1 VHHTKKK
8 TEVSQSPLEQIL
20 GSTGITA
27 TVETILVMENV
38 VGKKDRKLH
47 VNGKDV
53 DQNEFYLAWN
63 GAGFR
68 FCEDAEVASL
78 GPAQFEVLELIK
90 KNPRVPQA
98 KIVSLTGKD
107 QGQISK
113 ILNGLQERD
122 LVSRIEQTYI
132 AK

>member
-1 VHHTKKK
+1 MHHTKKK

-27 TVETILVMENV
+27 TAETILVMENV

-90 KNPRVPQA
+90 KIHVFPRPKSSV
-98 KIVSLTGKD
+98 
-107 QGQISK
+107 
-113 ILNGLQERD
+113 
-122 LVSRIEQTYI
+122 
-132 AK
+132 